1 MIEPDEITGSDN
13 QQRGDADARE
23 IVAAYDPAP
32 EVLRETAYGSP
43 IDAARIERVR
53 IVRAKDGGQLRTVI
67 TGSKPVRTIAYPSR
81 RYQCIRYGEATT
93 ECLRL
98 PAEELCPLTVEAL
111 AQPMRIE
118 ALVDGRWLSTVI
130 DAAAVYANGDAA
142 LIECKRDWSLF
153 KSRGGVTQ
161 TVLAKLGA
169 KCLGMRYDRYVLA
182 HAGSDTRCAN
192 VDEIQACRFVDVPD
206 TLIAATSAL
215 LAGGS
220 ASLLTVAGV
229 LSDDYHVGRARAFAL
244 MARRVIEIDLE
255 TALGPS
261 SECRATPATSSF
273 MPTLAAA

>member
-1 MIEPDEITGSDN
+1 MIEPENQWTGEE
-13 QQRGDADARE
+13 DAGETVTA
-23 IVAAYDPAP
+23 IDPSP
-32 EVLRETAYGSP
+32 DVLRETAFGSP

-53 IVRAKDGGQLRTVI
+53 IVRARDGGQLRTVI
-67 TGSKPVRTIAYPSR
+67 TGSKPVRTIAYPSS

-98 PAEELCPLTVEAL
+98 PAEELCPRTVEAL

-153 KSRGGVTQ
+153 KTRSGVTQ

-169 KCLGMRYDRYVLA
+169 KCLGMRYDRYVLV
-182 HAGSDTRCAN
+182 HAGSETRCTN
-192 VDEIQACRFVDVPD
+192 VDEVQACRFVDVPD
-206 TLIAATSAL
+206 SLVAATSTL

-255 TALGPS
+255 SPLGPS
-261 SECRATPATSSF
+261 SECRSTPATSSF